1 MTETSEIIPVL
12 TDKKGTIITETM
24 VTKIKDDV
32 KVKLTD
38 IGIKPSTLS
47 KLIQF
52 TMEAIEDTPIKGA
65 EQKEFALKVMKS
77 LVEELPEKNKEK
89 IFLLES
95 LDSGSVE
102 GTIEL
107 VVAASKNELT
117 INHVVEITK
126 ACLPTL
132 LDYISAKC
140 GSRRKK

>member
-12 TDKKGTIITETM
+12 TDKNGTIVTETM

-32 KVKLTD
+32 KDKLTD

>member
-12 TDKKGTIITETM
+12 TDKNGTTVTETM